1 MRFRYW
7 FNIPISDA
15 DLSVMFLVTPMNMQN
30 KEKTG
35 TSIPV
40 VLGLA
45 NTLRSRETDLLAA
58 IKRSAR
64 RRDSNSRKLRL
75 AMMRS
80 LVSLALVLWLLC
92 CYGECSQV
100 VGKDSWLRPGCHKVG
115 NTRKIS
121 IPDCVEFTITTN
133 ACRGF
138 CESYAVPS
146 IPSALNG
153 LLRAPKPVVSVG
165 QCCNMM
171 ESEEVSLSS
180 WTQSAHFVF

>member
-1 MRFRYW
+1 
-7 FNIPISDA
+7 
-15 DLSVMFLVTPMNMQN
+15 MNMQN
-30 KEKTG
+30 KKKPYFNHYRHGVGQHTAQSWG
-35 TSIPV
+35 S
-40 VLGLA
+40 
-45 NTLRSRETDLLAA
+45 LLAA
-58 IKRSAR
+58 IKWSAR
-64 RRDSNSRKLRL
+64 HNGSNSRWLRL

-80 LVSLALVLWLLC
+80 LVSLAFVLWLLWC
-92 CYGECSQV
+92 CAECSLA
-100 VGKDSWLRPGCHKVG
+100 VGKDAWLRPGCHKVG

-146 IPSALNG
+146 VPSALNG
-153 LLRAPKPVVSVG
+153 LFRAPKPVVSVG

-180 WTQSAHFVF
+180 WTRSLYFIF